1 MSKVIIGDATLYF
14 GDCIKYMATLPDK
27 AFDLA
32 IVDPPYGMGDECWS
46 GGGVLGSRKY
56 IKAYRE
62 KQWDNSTPDSFYFEE
77 LFRVSKNQ
85 IIWGG
90 NYFGLPATRCVLC
103 WDKEQPMPTLSDW
116 EMAWTSF
123 QSLAKIWRGRSQ
135 DPQRIHPTQKPVK
148 LYEWLLTNYAKPGQR
163 ILDTHLGSGS
173 SAIAA
178 EKLGFKFVGC
188 EIDADYFNAAC
199 KRIEQAAAQG
209 KLFAPE
215 PTKQVQEDLYV

>member
-1 MSKVIIGDATLYF
+1 MKKEINNCTLHL
-14 GDCIKYMATLPDK
+14 GDCMEYMSTLSDK
-27 AFDLA
+27 TFDLA
-32 IVDPPYGMGDECWS
+32 VVDPPYGMGEECWS
-46 GGGVLGSRKY
+46 GGGVLGNRKY
-56 IKAYRE
+56 IKTYKE
-62 KQWDNSTPDSFYFEE
+62 KNWDNFAPNSSYFDE

-90 NYFGLPATRCVLC
+90 NYFGLPPTRGIIC
-103 WDKEQPMPTLSDW
+103 WDKEQPMPSLSDW

-148 LYEWLLTNYAKPGQR
+148 LYEWLLTNYAKPNQR

-178 EKLGFKFVGC
+178 AKLGFEFVGC

-199 KRIEQAAAQG
+199 KRIEEAS
-209 KLFAPE
+209 
-215 PTKQVQEDLYV
+215 KQVDMFVEQPKATQEVMF